1 MCWHGR
7 CIFSF
12 AVNHTSDNLNQVASQ
27 PQIIEVG
34 DANFETEVLKSN
46 QPVVVA
52 FGAPWS
58 QPCQIFVAVLKEVA
72 ALRANRVKV
81 VKINAD
87 DNPDFS
93 LTYEVQSI
101 PTLLYFW
108 NGNLLGRTVGTAST
122 EAILSKLEA
131 LFRNHVSQTAGTNP
145 RPDNEVQKPAP
156 SPIGSLRY
164 SARRNLHRVTFF
176 CQAPA
181 ATQVFLIGDF
191 NEWQP
196 LANPMQRMPDGCW
209 TTSLELSHGSH
220 QYLCLVDGQSVLDAN
235 ASGKTRNARNEP
247 VSLIAVS

>member
-1 MCWHGR
+1 MRWHGC
-7 CIFSF
+7 CIIKCIVKN
-12 AVNHTSDNLNQVASQ
+12 ASDNLNQAASQ

-34 DANFETEVLKSN
+34 DANFESEVLKSK

-108 NGNLLGRTVGTAST
+108 NGNLLGRTVGTASK

-131 LFRNHVSQTAGTNP
+131 LFRNDVSQTADTNP
-145 RPDNEVQKPAP
+145 RPDNAVQKPAP
-156 SPIGSLRY
+156 GPMGSLRY

-176 CQAPA
+176 CQASD

-191 NEWQP
+191 NQWKP
-196 LANPMQRMPDGCW
+196 TANPMQRMPDGFW
-209 TTSLELSHGSH
+209 TTQLELSHGYH
-220 QYLCLVDGQSVLDAN
+220 QYLFLVDGKPVLDPKAT
-235 ASGKTRNARNEP
+235 GNARNAQDEP